1 MENQQGVDGEPKDD
15 RADKPA
21 AAKKSPLL
29 KTVLIFIVLTVII
42 AAAVLLFTG
51 RELSGVDPL
60 MLVRRDTV
68 LLISYDYLAS
78 HKSGKRL
85 SETYSR
91 WKNTD
96 PFRQAKSL
104 LALRTGLDA
113 DEDFLSWAGPRF
125 CIAAGAD
132 RDSRTGLNRC
142 LSEFPL
148 VLIASVRDAEK
159 LRETMDRIKR
169 LYREKN
175 GSDYR
180 EERYRGIEVNIP
192 DQKGFI
198 HFSHCRQYFIVSTN
212 KEGLKKAIDTLQTP
226 AESIAVS
233 KNYRDF
239 CSRLAKP
246 RELTFY
252 CNVKQWRSE
261 SAMAEALNQNL
272 LKKVDNLGFAVI
284 REKDAILLDGILISP
299 GSAPDSNLTKIS
311 SASGLMSL
319 PRFIP
324 GELPFTMMVN
334 SSSIPLVDA
343 LYSLISPGQSAGLRD
358 LFEKVSRTVASKDID
373 VKPSDLSGEMSISVD
388 IVAFLKQSLLEKRK
402 VLDDGGPV
410 PALLALGLRDDPQK
424 ALISKFR
431 IDERKHL
438 GSRYKDYRLF
448 SKNGLAFLALDR
460 FVFIS
465 LDGSEDQLRRIIDT
479 QSLPTLSMEKSS
491 FYSQSS
497 TEERAQ
503 AGQVKSP
510 ELFLLYLSFNDIA
523 PLLGFYSAVKPEA
536 KGIAHFVN
544 TYRGIWIRVSMG
556 SDCLR
561 ARILL
566 EGTGH

>member
-1 MENQQGVDGEPKDD
+1 MENQQGVDGEPKDG

-21 AAKKSPLL
+21 EAKKAPLL
-29 KTVLIFIVLTVII
+29 KAILPAVLLI
-42 AAAVLLFTG
+42 AILSAAVMLFTG
-51 RELSGVDPL
+51 RELSGADPL

-78 HKSGKRL
+78 HSSGKGL

-91 WKNTD
+91 RKNTD

-125 CIAAGAD
+125 CIAAGAN
-132 RDSRTGLNRC
+132 RDSRIGLDRC

-159 LRETMDRIKR
+159 LRDTMDRIKR

-180 EERYRGIEVNIP
+180 EERYRGIAVNIP
-192 DQKGFI
+192 DQKGSI

-212 KEGLKKAIDTLQTP
+212 EEGLKRAIDTLQTP

-239 CSRLAKP
+239 CSRLSKP
-246 RELTFY
+246 RELTVY
-252 CNVKQWRSE
+252 CNVTQWRSE
-261 SAMAEALNQNL
+261 SPMAGALNQKL
-272 LKKVDNLGFAVI
+272 LKKLDSLGFAVI
-284 REKDAILLDGILISP
+284 REKDAVLLDGILISP
-299 GSAPDSNLTKIS
+299 GAARDGALTKAAT
-311 SASGLMSL
+311 ASDLMSL

-343 LYSLISPGQSAGLRD
+343 LYSLITPGKSEGLSG
-358 LFEKVSRTVASKDID
+358 LFEKISRTVASRDID

-438 GSRYKDYRLF
+438 SSRYKDYRLF
-448 SKNGLAFLALDR
+448 AKNGLAFLALDR

-465 LDGSEDQLRRIIDT
+465 LDGTEDPLRRIIDT

-497 TEERAQ
+497 TEEKAQ
-503 AGQVKSP
+503 AGQVKGP

-544 TYRGIWIRVSMG
+544 TYRGIWIRISMG
-556 SDCLR
+556 SDCIR
-561 ARILL
+561 ARVLL